1 MTRKIILAIVAAIFA
16 LLVITVS
23 VVFIYADVIATRA
36 ADQRLR
42 AMQSER
48 FSLSYDDIDVR
59 LFRGIVRLEGIKL
72 TADTPALEL
81 NAKKIEVGPIRRMK
95 LLRKKELW
103 VKRCD
108 IVEPVVSYQQRRNE
122 SVETR
127 EGSRERREDS
137 GETREESRE
146 RRVESVESREESGAR
161 TDGKINEIINNSIKK
176 ICIAGIEEIRL
187 IDGTA
192 GITHAENKM
201 HLMVQG
207 LGLRI
212 RGVHYDMQEKKVVY
226 LDSPYELNADS
237 LYFLASDGLSATS
250 VGKIELTDTDSI
262 KLRNLHYGN
271 TVKKTSLADKKGKTQ
286 TTWVNLKLNNVIIS
300 PTNILHAID
309 EKSINIGSVIGKGH
323 SVSIYRDVHYP
334 AKSPYPMPQENLM
347 SVKMPLHIGH
357 VGFSFPRAN
366 IEMRLPMGEAGK
378 LNVRG
383 LQLSVDNIS
392 NASNATLK
400 GRVKLKTC
408 GGNGDIRL
416 SLHNNQACTFDVTAA
431 LEDLDGTQ
439 LDAFL
444 HPTLGLTMKA
454 NIHKL
459 DTRFSGDKQQAAGD
473 LCMQYDSL
481 KLHFIK
487 EDVPL
492 QKLAKNAGVINAFA
506 PLGIHSHNP
515 RKKGAAPY
523 TCHFVHD
530 RNPKQN
536 FAAYVSG
543 SITEGILHTVL
554 TDMLY
559 NAVKKVMNKQK
570 GGEVQQEKPKD
581 KKTKDKKTK

>member
-212 RGVHYDMQEKKVVY
+212 RPSSHRRI
-226 LDSPYELNADS
+226 SFAD
-237 LYFLASDGLSATS
+237 FFFFNR
-250 VGKIELTDTDSI
+250 SI
-262 KLRNLHYGN
+262 K
-271 TVKKTSLADKKGKTQ
+271 
-286 TTWVNLKLNNVIIS
+286 IS
-300 PTNILHAID
+300 
-309 EKSINIGSVIGKGH
+309 
-323 SVSIYRDVHYP
+323 
-334 AKSPYPMPQENLM
+334 
-347 SVKMPLHIGH
+347 
-357 VGFSFPRAN
+357 
-366 IEMRLPMGEAGK
+366 
-378 LNVRG
+378 
-383 LQLSVDNIS
+383 
-392 NASNATLK
+392 
-400 GRVKLKTC
+400 
-408 GGNGDIRL
+408 
-416 SLHNNQACTFDVTAA
+416 
-431 LEDLDGTQ
+431 
-439 LDAFL
+439 
-444 HPTLGLTMKA
+444 
-454 NIHKL
+454 
-459 DTRFSGDKQQAAGD
+459 
-473 LCMQYDSL
+473 
-481 KLHFIK
+481 
-487 EDVPL
+487 
-492 QKLAKNAGVINAFA
+492 
-506 PLGIHSHNP
+506 LGISYFSSN
-515 RKKGAAPY
+515 R
-523 TCHFVHD
+523 
-530 RNPKQN
+530 RN
-536 FAAYVSG
+536 
-543 SITEGILHTVL
+543 
-554 TDMLY
+554 
-559 NAVKKVMNKQK
+559 
-570 GGEVQQEKPKD
+570 
-581 KKTKDKKTK
+581 